1 MKYQKRV
8 TSETGYYVLEGSY
21 NRWFKEVVAMM
32 LAYDENKRASFAQ
45 IKEKIQKDEK
55 MLLLNLEGSGI
66 TNNNISKENYLSKA
80 ATLTSSI
87 IEIIP

>member
-8 TSETGYYVLEGSY
+8 TSETGYYVLEGNY

-32 LAYDENKRASFAQ
+32 LAYDENKRVSFAQ

-55 MLLLNLEGSGI
+55 ILLLNLEDSGI
-66 TNNNISKENYLSKA
+66 TNNTSKENYLSKA